1 MDTFLSAFAE
11 DHGRKPMVESDG
23 GTLRSSKSEGGCF
36 GGYRR
41 RKDGYHGC
49 KPVEASSANF
59 KEPVARSSGAN
70 GTLVLMK
77 SAPHPNAAKMF
88 VNWFLSRE
96 GQTTYQKTMNTR
108 DDHIESLRDDIPKD
122 LIPPD
127 YLRNEG
133 GKYVIMNTAER
144 MNSTPVLNLFKA
156 TLQR

>member
-1 MDTFLSAFAE
+1 MDTFLSA
-11 DHGRKPMVESDG
+11 
-23 GTLRSSKSEGGCF
+23 
-36 GGYRR
+36 
-41 RKDGYHGC
+41 
-49 KPVEASSANF
+49 NF
-59 KEPVARSSGAN
+59 KEPAAISTGAN
-70 GTLVLMK
+70 GTLALMK
-77 SAPHPNAAKMF
+77 SAPHPNSAKMF

-133 GKYVIMNTAER
+133 GKYVIMNTPKR

-156 TLQR
+156 TLKR